1 MEGRKEGEIELV
13 ESGRLDRILS
23 SALGESRNQVAKLI
37 EAGAVLVD
45 GKAVRKPG
53 TKVQEGQRVA
63 YHFLEA
69 PKREELPVDFDVE
82 VLYED
87 EAILVL
93 DKPAGIVVHPAPSVK
108 EPTLVDW
115 LVRRGISLST
125 LSGEERHG
133 IVHRLDKE
141 TSGALVIAKENEVH
155 RKLAEELQSR
165 QMGRYYLA
173 IIDHPLREDR
183 TVEAPIARNPKNRL
197 KMAVVEGGRP
207 AKTDFLKLAQGSN
220 GTELIAARLHTGRTH
235 QIRVHLAQLGRHIL
249 GDELYGYRG
258 KRKGVPRV
266 FLHAA
271 LLYLK
276 HPITGETMQFA
287 APIPGDM
294 RAYLENHYE
303 REMIDEH
310 STYERLSGRF
320 GSAFGPVG
328 RM

>member
-1 MEGRKEGEIELV
+1 MEGLQGGEFELK
-13 ESGRLDRILS
+13 ESGRLDRVLS
-23 SALGESRNQVAKLI
+23 AALGESRNQVAKLI
-37 EAGAVLVD
+37 GEGVVLID
-45 GKAVRKPG
+45 GKVVRKPG
-53 TKVQEGQRVA
+53 VRVQVGQRIT
-63 YHFLEA
+63 YRFLEA
-69 PKREELPVDFDVE
+69 SKREEMPVDFDVE

-87 EAILVL
+87 EVILVL
-93 DKPAGIVVHPAPSVK
+93 DKPAGVVVHPAPSVK

-141 TSGALVIAKENEVH
+141 TSGALVIAKENGVH

-173 IIDHPLREDR
+173 LIDHPLREDR
-183 TVEAPIARNPKNRL
+183 MVEAPIARNPKNRL
-197 KMAVVEGGRP
+197 KMAVVEGGRR
-207 AKTDFLKLAQGSN
+207 ARTDFLKLAQGSD
-220 GTELIAARLHTGRTH
+220 GSELIAARLHTGRTH
-235 QIRVHLAQLGRHIL
+235 QIRVHLAHLGRHIL

-303 REMIDEH
+303 REIIDEH
-310 STYERLSGRF
+310 STYERLPGHF
-320 GSAFGPVG
+320 GSVFGPVG